1 MVNFMNNVYGY
12 ENIKKELGV
21 ICDSILKENCDDNL
35 NPNDNIKGILIVGPE
50 GSGKTLM
57 MKEFSKFLNL
67 PTYIFE
73 GTSDNYAEELQKF
86 MIKQEQIK
94 EQLFLLMN

>member
-21 ICDSILKENCDDNL
+21 ICDSILKENYDDNL
-35 NPNDNIKGILIVGPE
+35 NPNDNIKGILFVGPE

-57 MKEFSKFLNL
+57 MKEFSKF
-67 PTYIFE
+67 
-73 GTSDNYAEELQKF
+73 
-86 MIKQEQIK
+86 
-94 EQLFLLMN
+94 